1 MSINLIQNY
10 VNTHKQTSN
19 LPVKKSAPEFDIK
32 NELENR
38 AFIKPLKGKGKL
50 VSGSILNA
58 PLLMV
63 KDLIYDVKSFK
74 HALKGQAND
83 HELGKINDIGMKI
96 GGLGIAS
103 YLFTKRPTSMTK
115 GMEFIGLGSFL
126 ASMAIWPKVALQ
138 LPAYL
143 IHGVNINKEYQ
154 DSFGRRKPFY
164 QDPQFIPWDLYSD
177 EEIHK
182 IGDRLGVDRKI
193 PNRREF
199 IQEKM
204 KKIAIQNNTM
214 WMLTAGF
221 ATPIMSALI
230 CNQTEPL
237 LTKYF
242 NKRQNQRADR
252 IIANLDTYSD
262 NKYQTHSI
270 KKNLDKVIEAYKD
283 KPINKDLC
291 ELITDTLS
299 EGSNLVS
306 KESLRKDVQRMLKNT
321 TFSIT
326 DNTAKLMAK
335 NFEEKFAD
343 KNFSEEFLQAVLP
356 TEKDIKNILSSKK
369 FLNKNIEESELKTI
383 TKDLTLHILEKVKAY
398 NETVPEEAREDINYI
413 KKLILNNKNS
423 KHPILSALTKSTGR
437 TFDSTL
443 HAKLRN
449 VANILDSLKSRVDSL
464 DEYSIIK
471 TGSVPETVSANHWN
485 ETEKEVL
492 KIFGF
497 TPKDIE
503 NVRADRSILDSLL
516 REKIEKIVSDKTSYK
531 TVLDK
536 LTKQV
541 SLLFDDIKA
550 SDMSAVFDENQRT
563 TYEKIVDHVYD
574 NYSKSISE
582 AGFTDFAK
590 ALTGGA
596 DSVGSAKNIQ
606 KAIVS
611 EKLLSLSSN
620 FNRLI
625 NNLVYF
631 RQVVADPS
639 NIPALKTHSR
649 EAKEEL
655 VELCKLITLQGH
667 SSDFATKFHFK
678 RNPHPA
684 DDYSDIQVVK
694 GRVKN
699 KYFGK
704 TKEVADI
711 GGDKYFYQDAMRL
724 MFETEIDA
732 DTMYILEKNHMK
744 DKLLQYRNLMLEKV
758 GGEYYFPK
766 PNHLIRAKNYTA
778 SDIKYYLTGMATND
792 YFFNAIQKSF
802 NSKKWLK
809 TYGGFGAGLLGI
821 TVLSQFFFG
830 KMKTPKQVKND

>member
-1 MSINLIQNY
+1 MTVNLIQSYIN
-10 VNTHKQTSN
+10 NHKQTT
-19 LPVKKSAPEFDIK
+19 LPVKKPVPEFDIQ

-38 AFIKPLKGKGKL
+38 AFIKPLQGKGKL
-50 VSGSILNA
+50 VNGSILNA

-63 KDLIYDVKSFK
+63 KDMQYDIKSFK
-74 HALKGQAND
+74 HALNGQAND

-126 ASMAIWPKVALQ
+126 ASMALWPKIALQ

-164 QDPQFIPWDLYSD
+164 KDPQFIPWDLYSD
-177 EEIHK
+177 EEINK

-193 PNRREF
+193 PNRRDF

-204 KKIAIQNNTM
+204 KKIAVQNNTM

-242 NKRQNQRADR
+242 NNRQNKKADR
-252 IIANLDTYSD
+252 II
-262 NKYQTHSI
+262 
-270 KKNLDKVIEAYKD
+270 KNLDSYAEKNYQNNSIKNNLEKI
-283 KPINKDLC
+283 INQYRDQPVSS
-291 ELITDTLS
+291 ELSELLTDTLS
-299 EGSNLVS
+299 EGMDLIS
-306 KESLRKDVQRMLKNT
+306 KEGLKKDINAMLKNT
-321 TFSIT
+321 SFIIT
-326 DNTAKLMAK
+326 DNTSKLMAK
-335 NFEEKFAD
+335 NFENKFSTQG
-343 KNFSEEFLQAVLP
+343 FSSEFLNAVLP
-356 TEKDIKNILSSKK
+356 QEKDITEFLSKNNYM
-369 FLNKNIEESELKTI
+369 NKNIEATELQNINK
-383 TKDLTLHILEKVKAY
+383 KLTLYILENVKKF
-398 NETVPEEAREDINYI
+398 NNKVPENEREDVNYI
-413 KKLILNNKNS
+413 KKLILNNKKGN
-423 KHPILSALTKSTGR
+423 HPILSALTKSNGK
-437 TFDSTL
+437 TFDSNI
-443 HAKLRN
+443 HANLRN
-449 VANILDSLKSRVDSL
+449 IANILDDLKSRVAAL

-471 TGSVPETVSANHWN
+471 TGSAPETVSANHWN

-497 TPKDIE
+497 SSKDIE
-503 NVRADRSILDSLL
+503 KVRADRSLLDTML
-516 REKIEKIVSDKTSYK
+516 REKIETIVSDKTSYES
-531 TVLDK
+531 VLDK

-541 SLLFDDIKA
+541 SALFSDIKV
-550 SDMSAVFDENQRT
+550 SDMTATFEGNERT
-563 TYEKIVDHVYD
+563 AYEKMVDYVF
-574 NYSKSISE
+574 NGYSKSITE
-582 AGFTDFAK
+582 AGFSNLSK
-590 ALTGGA
+590 SLTGGA

-611 EKLLSLSSN
+611 EKLLSLGSN

-625 NNLVYF
+625 NNLIYF
-631 RQVVADPS
+631 RQIAANPND
-639 NIPALKTHSR
+639 IPALKTHSR

-655 VELCKLITLQGH
+655 VELCKIITLQGH
-667 SSDFATKFHFK
+667 SSDFTTKFYFK

-684 DDYSDIQVVK
+684 DDYGDIEVK
-694 GRVKN
+694 NGKVIN

-704 TKEVADI
+704 TKDVVDI
-711 GGDKYFYQDAMRL
+711 GNDKYFYQDAMRL

-732 DTMYILEKNHMK
+732 DTMRILEKHQMK
-744 DKLLQYRNLMLEKV
+744 NKLIQYRTLMLEKV

-766 PNHLIRAKNYTA
+766 PRHLIRAKNNTA
-778 SDIKYYLTGMATND
+778 SDIKYHLTGMASND

-809 TYGGFGAGLLGI
+809 MYGGFGAGLLGV

-830 KMKTPKQVKND
+830 RMKTPRQVKND